1 MLPCFVEQYPCVL
14 KLEFVYV
21 RLRTAADQLLG
32 HDQLGEADHPVQ
44 RGLWWVSQL
53 CQKLVMCQGPICDRE
68 FALTGQVLEY
78 FQLQGLEIPREYP
91 L

>member
-14 KLEFVYV
+14 KLECVYI
-21 RLRTAADQLLG
+21 RPRTAA
-32 HDQLGEADHPVQ
+32 DQLGEADHPVQ
-44 RGLWWVSQL
+44 CGLWWVSQL
-53 CQKLVMCQGPICDRE
+53 CQKLVMCQEPICDRE